1 MKPFFFKNFIVSSAT
16 MKKLYCFDF
25 DGTLTKR
32 DTLFAFLKFYD
43 CRRFFISYLKHLPL
57 FIMSKLKIANTER
70 VKKSF
75 ISSVLKGESQEKIQ
89 QKAQQFFNENY
100 PKIIRE
106 NTLEFIQNIDRENTE
121 SYIVTASLDIWVQ
134 PFAAHLGMHL
144 IATEARF
151 EGGVYSGNFKTK
163 NCTGE
168 EKVKRIKKA
177 IENKK
182 FDKIIAFG
190 DSEGDREMLEWADES
205 YYQFFH

>member
-1 MKPFFFKNFIVSSAT
+1 
-16 MKKLYCFDF
+16 
-25 DGTLTKR
+25 
-32 DTLFAFLKFYD
+32 
-43 CRRFFISYLKHLPL
+43 
-57 FIMSKLKIANTER
+57 MSKLKIANTER

-134 PFAAHLGMHL
+134 PFATHLGMHL

-163 NCTGE
+163 NCTSE

-177 IENKK
+177 IEDKK